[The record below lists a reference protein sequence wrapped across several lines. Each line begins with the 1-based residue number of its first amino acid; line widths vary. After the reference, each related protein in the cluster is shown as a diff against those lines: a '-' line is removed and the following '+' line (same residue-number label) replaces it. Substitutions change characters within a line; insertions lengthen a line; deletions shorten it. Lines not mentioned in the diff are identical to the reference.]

1 MIRGSNIN
9 SVRRITGTTIVG
21 FRHVDV
27 AESMWVT
34 DHRGGCGCGGGCG
47 VAVLAR
53 AGYIDGDD
61 VIAAQRVRVVAA
73 LTQQLSQFEEMVF
86 LPSQTPGI
94 TIAGVDAVV
103 N

>member
-1 MIRGSNIN
+1 M
-9 SVRRITGTTIVG
+9 
-21 FRHVDV
+21 
-27 AESMWVT
+27 
-34 DHRGGCGCGGGCG
+34 
-47 VAVLAR
+47 LAR

-94 TIAGVDAVV
+94 TVAGVDAVV